1 MISLGLQAVCI
12 NDNLIILRSTTGN
25 QHKLQR
31 CDLRDCGTGATSIIK
46 YEDLLPDTDN
56 ELVTGIA
63 ASDTTVFLVTGLFSK
78 MSFYNVTTIFSS
90 TI

>member
-1 MISLGLQAVCI
+1 MQAVCI
-12 NDNLIILRSTTGN
+12 NDNLIILRSSPGQ

-31 CDLRDCGTGATSIIK
+31 CDLKDCGTDATSIIN
-46 YEDLLPDTDN
+46 YEDLLPNTYN
-56 ELVTGIA
+56 EVVTGIA
-63 ASDTTVFLVTGLFSK
+63 ATDTILFIVTGLYGK